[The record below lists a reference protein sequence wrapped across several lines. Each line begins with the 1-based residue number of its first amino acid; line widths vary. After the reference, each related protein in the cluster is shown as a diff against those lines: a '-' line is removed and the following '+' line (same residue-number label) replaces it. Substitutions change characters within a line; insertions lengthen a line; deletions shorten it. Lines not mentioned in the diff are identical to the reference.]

1 MNLIQ
6 KIQKVFSTLPFY
18 IIPIKIYSKIILK
31 IRDYFQYKI
40 DLNSDTYLNDFKFN
54 KYFFDKKVIFK
65 NIAHDSELFSFRA
78 SFIDINELTGI
89 ESLISDENKLNIVSA
104 AQKLLNHRF
113 NLLGS
118 GEVNVKYN
126 LNAKGFEGCRYEFNI
141 PEEKVFE
148 IEKNIENNVSEYFN
162 FKNAYDYKPIDWNI
176 DFKSGYRWNNK
187 IWYKKIN
194 QGGIKGAD
202 IKVPWELSRFYHLIT
217 LGQAY
222 ILSQDENYTREF
234 VYEITDWHLN
244 NPPRFGVNWSC
255 TMDAAIRA
263 CNMILGFS
271 FFRDSKLITSKFK
284 YDFSKIIFS
293 HGLHIIKNLEKNYF
307 VNTNHYLSDI
317 VGLLYIGLFFY
328 DLKIG
333 KKWVNFAI
341 KELKKEMKS
350 QVYDD
355 GADFEGSTCYHRLV
369 LELFFYATYFSI
381 KNLCQLD
388 DYKDLEN
395 LTIKVFGKEYAE
407 KLFKMF
413 DFLKSI
419 TDANGSIP
427 QIGDNDNGKLHIL
440 NVSQGLKACGLLSSG
455 SVFYNREVLNI
466 KKSFPDEEVLWLYGV
481 NNFKNWV
488 EVGNKNHNETKRFS
502 FENGGFYIMEESPVR
517 MLITSGQ
524 NGQKGIGGHSHN
536 DKLSFNLS
544 AKTEDIFVDCGTYI
558 YTPMPKLRN
567 QFRST
572 YAHNTVIVDKKEQNR
587 FDETDLFFLYNDAK
601 VKINNWIEGED
612 YYFFD
617 GEHYGYLRLKEPVV
631 HQRKIF
637 FERKKV
643 FWIVNDIFKGEGHH
657 LFEFNFVLNSGLIL
671 STDNRSLAVNISS
684 PKSAKFKIFPLKPD
698 NIQISIDEG
707 FISESYGE
715 KKLTKIIRYSAVES
729 SNNEFIFIITYNK
742 SDDFSISENEINFL
756 LNKCKEKY

>member
-31 IRDYFQYKI
+31 IRDYFRHKR
-40 DLNSDTYLNDFKFN
+40 DLNSNTYLNDFEFN
-54 KYFFDKKVIFK
+54 KYFFDKKIIFK
-65 NIAHDSELFSFRA
+65 KNAQDWESLSPK
-78 SFIDINELTGI
+78 SLFIDVNELAGI
-89 ESLISDENKLNIVSA
+89 ENQISAENMINIMSA
-104 AQKLLNHRF
+104 AQKLLEHRF

-126 LNAKGFEGCRYEFNI
+126 LNAKGFEGNRYEFII

-148 IEKNIENNVSEYFN
+148 IGENIKNNVSEYFN
-162 FKNAYDYKPIDWNI
+162 FENNYDYKPIDWHI

-194 QGGIKGAD
+194 YGGIKGAD
-202 IKVPWELSRFYHLIT
+202 IKVPWELSRFCHLIA

-222 ILSQDENYTREF
+222 TLSQDENYTREF
-234 VYEITDWHLN
+234 VYEITDWHLS
-244 NPPRFGVNWSC
+244 NPERFGVNWIC

-271 FFRDSKLITSKFK
+271 FFKNSKIITSKFK
-284 YDFSKIIFS
+284 YDFSKNIFS

-307 VNTNHYLSDI
+307 VSTNHYLSDI
-317 VGLLYIGLFFY
+317 VGLLYIGLFFN

-388 DYKDLEN
+388 DCKDLES
-395 LTIKVFGKEYAE
+395 LTIKVFGKEYNE

-413 DFLKSI
+413 DFLNSI
-419 TDANGSIP
+419 TDANGVIP
-427 QIGDNDNGKLHIL
+427 QIGDNDSGKLHVL
-440 NVSQGLKACGLLSSG
+440 NVSQGLKAGGLLSSG
-455 SVFYNREVLNI
+455 SVFYNSEALNI
-466 KKSFPDEEVLWLYGV
+466 NKSFPAEDVLWLYGV
-481 NNFKNWV
+481 KNFKKRTNTC
-488 EVGNKNHNETKRFS
+488 NKNYNKTKRFS
-502 FENGGFYIMEESPVR
+502 FENGGFYIMEDNSVR
-517 MLITSGQ
+517 MIISSGR

-536 DKLSFNLS
+536 DKLGFTLS
-544 AKTEDIFVDCGTYI
+544 AEAEDIFVDSGTYV
-558 YTPMPKLRN
+558 YTPSPDLRN

-572 YAHNTVIVDKKEQNR
+572 YAHNTAVVDKEEQSR

-601 VKINNWIEGED
+601 VKINNWTTDGD
-612 YYFFD
+612 YCFFD
-617 GEHYGYLRLKEPVV
+617 AEHYGYLRLKEPVV

-637 FERKKV
+637 FERKKT
-643 FWIVNDIFKGEGHH
+643 FWIIADVFRGKGSH

-671 STDNRSLAVNISS
+671 LTDDRSLAVNISS
-684 PKSAKFKIFPLKPD
+684 PKLAKFKIFPLKAD
-698 NIQISIDEG
+698 NIHLSIDEG

-715 KKLTKIIRYSAVES
+715 KKLANIIRYSAKS

-742 SDDFSISENEINFL
+742 SDDFSISENEVNFL